1 MKANWPLT
9 LSRMATISAFSL
21 LITAC
26 GSGAH
31 QDLSRFVADTKAAAA
46 KTSKIDDLPDIQPY
60 ETYLFDQNIARNP
73 FAAAVGDNE
82 EVDRGDNVGGVQPP
96 RDRRKEPLEA
106 YPLDGLRM
114 VGTLEQEDKLWA
126 IVAVINN
133 DEAGIHR
140 VSLDNYM
147 GQNYGRIVSITEEKI
162 DLIEIIPNGL
172 GGWIEQDS
180 SIALSEE

>member
-1 MKANWPLT
+1 MKNNQST
-9 LSRMATISAFSL
+9 LFSRVAIVSAISL
-21 LITAC
+21 LVTAC
-26 GSGAH
+26 DGGAH
-31 QDLSRFVADTKAAAA
+31 QDLTKFVADTKAAAA

-60 ETYLFDQNIARNP
+60 ETYLFDQNISRNP
-73 FAAAVGDNE
+73 FAASVAE
-82 EVDRGDNVGGVQPP
+82 EDEVTTASSNGVQPP

-114 VGTLEQEDKLWA
+114 VGTLEQDDKLWA
-126 IVAVINN
+126 IISVVNN
-133 DEAGIHR
+133 AEGGIHR

-147 GQNYGRIVSITEEKI
+147 GQNYGRVVSITEDKI

-172 GGWIEQDS
+172 GGWIEQNS